1 MISGKYKKTAIIIG
15 LLKHSFK
22 RYLNK
27 KVKKNHDDILLEEL
41 ASITDVYILSG
52 VIRNFFLDKNQNR
65 DLDIVVGK
73 LTGDCIKIFEYSHY
87 FKGIERNKFGGVKIL
102 MEYMTIDMW
111 QISHTRGLVEKK
123 QEALPENLIN
133 TVFFNFSAII
143 YDYKNSKFLFNDAF
157 CRFFCTGLMDVVY
170 KNNPWKE
177 ACIISALYYRDRYRL
192 GIGNG
197 LS

>member
-133 TVFFNFSAII
+133 T
-143 YDYKNSKFLFNDAF
+143 FLFNDAF

-197 LS
+197 LSK